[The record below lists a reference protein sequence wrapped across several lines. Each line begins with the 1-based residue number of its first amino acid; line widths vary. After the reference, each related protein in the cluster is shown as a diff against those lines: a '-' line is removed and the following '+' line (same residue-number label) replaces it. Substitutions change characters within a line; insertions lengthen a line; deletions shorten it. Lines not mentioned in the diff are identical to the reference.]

1 MKDSAT
7 LKKEIDE
14 LKVVIQQEE
23 AVSEKDEDAS
33 EKKRKKLHIL
43 EVQSEINLPEV
54 RWKVAN
60 GMGE

>member
-7 LKKEIDE
+7 LKKVVDE

-23 AVSEKDEDAS
+23 AASEKDEDAL